1 MESKKKEI
9 YRLPFLLIILFVIW
23 AISNISSTV
32 MSVTDGRS
40 VSLGLSQQGPEYLES
55 NAPPE
60 VLEVLPILKDNR
72 IPVFGEWLISSY
84 YGDSLNYM
92 SMAMGYGSYEP
103 YSLRPL
109 YPLLIR
115 AISEG
120 RIFLGEND
128 RFFVYSSTFYLM
140 NMFFFFLSVI
150 LGFKIVSKYVDEPIV
165 AISISMISFMQLG
178 YLKTLYSPM
187 VDQPAVF
194 MGMLFVYLF
203 LNKNLVGLILAS
215 IVAVL
220 VKDSLII
227 LGVLPGLALVCG
239 RNTKMIWPCITFLS
253 TFLLLRVFSGSDP
266 LSMQYGW
273 EVSKGEF
280 RLDYL
285 KAHLGSVYG
294 IFNWLTGLWF
304 SFGPSLIL
312 CVILIFCQRVSS
324 RDRFILV
331 LLMLVSVTFMFAQ
344 LMLASRVA
352 RTLTPASTILVMMT
366 LSIAYKYYSGSI
378 KSAFSVFL
386 GKQDSVRVES

>member
-1 MESKKKEI
+1 MDSKKKEI
-9 YRLPFLLIILFVIW
+9 YLLPFLLIILFVLW

-115 AISEG
+115 AISES
-120 RIFLGEND
+120 RLFFGEND

-140 NMFFFFLSVI
+140 NMLFFFLSVI
-150 LGFKIVSKYVDEPIV
+150 LGFKIVSKYIDDPLV
-165 AISISMISFMQLG
+165 AISISIVSFLQLG

-194 MGMLFVYLF
+194 MGMLVVYLF
-203 LNKNLVGLILAS
+203 LNKSLVGLVLAS
-215 IVAVL
+215 VVAVL
-220 VKDSLII
+220 TKDSLII
-227 LGVLPGLALVCG
+227 LGILPGLALIYG
-239 RNTKMIWPCITFLS
+239 RDARMLWPCITFLC
-253 TFLLLRVFSGSDP
+253 TFILLRVFSGADL

-273 EVSKGEF
+273 EISKGEF

-285 KAHLGSVYG
+285 KGHLGSVRG